1 MANDDQNGQPHKLQH
16 TEQQIISLGQL
27 LQNLRKDD
35 RVDSLIKT
43 TIAYLQ
49 ESFEYPFIW
58 IALYDESNKTL
69 YGKGGLTPDRE
80 NSYLERSIVIK
91 PENILRKV
99 VTELCPVDIVN
110 LQEEFGASE
119 WQEVAIKY
127 NIQGTILLPIYHKE
141 TCLGLVLLGSQLWGY
156 LLTEEARSKLLIV
169 IGELGILLYKNTNN
183 QQYKLKQNP
192 TEGLL
197 QLLENVRS
205 VGDLNKRLEA
215 VVDATHKF
223 VSPSLTNIYWLAKD
237 RNYFWCR
244 MSNYLVN
251 IRNVDSH
258 QPGVVGITVQKLSD
272 VYYALSLNQVVW
284 VNEVD
289 SSLKLNAKDNLLQC
303 LGVKSLLVAPII
315 WQKDLLGFLS
325 VESRDPRNWLEAE
338 KHFVQGAAG
347 LLSLVAPHEIIE
359 IEDPIKQIPN
369 NTQYRQPI
377 NITKN
382 QQNIPQK
389 FKEYL
394 HILTQTKKDKDQTQ
408 VEALKQI
415 ASILEVPLA
424 IILSCHLDQNWAEIV
439 PAVISNHQFAIVAD
453 FHVSLEKDILAELAL
468 AHNSY
473 LILKADDLPAK
484 TRQWLI
490 IPDRSKVFVMALHTS
505 AESKPT
511 GIVVLADYEE
521 RNWTQT
527 SLNTIEILIYQLAW
541 WQSQQQILQE
551 LESTNENLRNL
562 NWYKHSRLEEIQRMS
577 TLVVRQIRHLGIPIN
592 ELTQIR
598 YKLLLQQLDY
608 TANSMTGMIKQE
620 QWNLHIGT
628 KTMSISSL
636 LKRAVERVDNCAK
649 QQELWIGI
657 HDERK
662 SYDNQELSQI
672 LPLPREQTNPG
683 FKLAIMGDIVKIEL
697 VFHELL
703 VAACKRSPIGDRVDI
718 WCNPL
723 DNHYLEVLITDH
735 GIIEPQLLAELNQ
748 SPDIDS
754 LFIPNLNKPPG
765 LHLVICKNMMQQLGG
780 ELQIYQSPDKKVVSR
795 LLLPLASHP

>member
-272 VYYALSLNQVVW
+272 VYYALSLNQVV
-284 VNEVD
+284 
-289 SSLKLNAKDNLLQC
+289 
-303 LGVKSLLVAPII
+303 
-315 WQKDLLGFLS
+315 
-325 VESRDPRNWLEAE
+325 
-338 KHFVQGAAG
+338 
-347 LLSLVAPHEIIE
+347 
-359 IEDPIKQIPN
+359 
-369 NTQYRQPI
+369 
-377 NITKN
+377 
-382 QQNIPQK
+382 
-389 FKEYL
+389 
-394 HILTQTKKDKDQTQ
+394 
-408 VEALKQI
+408 
-415 ASILEVPLA
+415 
-424 IILSCHLDQNWAEIV
+424 
-439 PAVISNHQFAIVAD
+439 
-453 FHVSLEKDILAELAL
+453 
-468 AHNSY
+468 
-473 LILKADDLPAK
+473 
-484 TRQWLI
+484 
-490 IPDRSKVFVMALHTS
+490 
-505 AESKPT
+505 
-511 GIVVLADYEE
+511 
-521 RNWTQT
+521 
-527 SLNTIEILIYQLAW
+527 
-541 WQSQQQILQE
+541 
-551 LESTNENLRNL
+551 
-562 NWYKHSRLEEIQRMS
+562 
-577 TLVVRQIRHLGIPIN
+577 
-592 ELTQIR
+592 
-598 YKLLLQQLDY
+598 
-608 TANSMTGMIKQE
+608 
-620 QWNLHIGT
+620 
-628 KTMSISSL
+628 
-636 LKRAVERVDNCAK
+636 
-649 QQELWIGI
+649 
-657 HDERK
+657 
-662 SYDNQELSQI
+662 
-672 LPLPREQTNPG
+672 
-683 FKLAIMGDIVKIEL
+683 
-697 VFHELL
+697 
-703 VAACKRSPIGDRVDI
+703 
-718 WCNPL
+718 
-723 DNHYLEVLITDH
+723 
-735 GIIEPQLLAELNQ
+735 
-748 SPDIDS
+748 
-754 LFIPNLNKPPG
+754 
-765 LHLVICKNMMQQLGG
+765 
-780 ELQIYQSPDKKVVSR
+780 
-795 LLLPLASHP
+795 